1 MRERQYTV
9 EVKPEIK
16 VVEVNFISSVNF
28 SLIEDALNS
37 LRNYIAEDYK
47 IKLIGYINKES
58 NYLRAFML
66 ALSLFDKQDR
76 IIIKNKA
83 RFSRSD
89 RRKRM
94 RKARELRKKGY
105 SVKQIAND
113 LDVPLKTV
121 YRWLSKQV

>member
-113 LDVPLKTV
+113 LDIPLKTV
-121 YRWLSKQV
+121 YRWLNKQV

>member
-28 SLIEDALNS
+28 SLIEDALNN

-113 LDVPLKTV
+113 LDIPLKTV
-121 YRWLSKQV
+121 YRWLNKQV